1 MWDQMQSDHEYK
13 SGLDLTLPIK
23 HSKSNIQNQTSTIK
37 YHSHSI
43 VAGGFELISY
53 VTRFIPFT

>member
-13 SGLDLTLPIK
+13 SGLDLTPINPI
-23 HSKSNIQNQTSTIK
+23 SNIQNQTSIIK